1 MLLDRREP
9 NQDVLQHGEQSSLT
23 QVMDLSESTA
33 RILVHFELAIFSDL
47 LDDVTDPKRRFDGF
61 EDLSELAVGSGFGV
75 RYDFGLFIFRL
86 DTGFKTHNPA
96 LEKSKRWLTELQFK
110 KANITIGINYPF

>member
-1 MLLDRREP
+1 MEYRFNLFGSFKGALFT
-9 NQDVLQHGEQSSLT
+9 DVGNIWN
-23 QVMDLSESTA
+23 V
-33 RILVHFELAIFSDL
+33 F
-47 LDDVTDPKRRFDGF
+47 DDVTDPKRRFDGY

-96 LEKSKRWLTELQFK
+96 LEKSKRWLSELQFK